1 LPAPARRALHA
12 FWCVATIVFALI
24 LFVVGITITHRNA
37 DVQMVSLDF
46 AFWPVYLAV
55 PFAALFLV
63 VYGVR
68 DLLEIVRKGDVK
80 AAEAQL

>member
-1 LPAPARRALHA
+1 
-12 FWCVATIVFALI
+12 
-24 LFVVGITITHRNA
+24 
-37 DVQMVSLDF
+37 
-46 AFWPVYLAV
+46 V